1 MTIGKEGE
9 STFAKMLKEQGVN
22 VTDVS
27 GNCNYWHKDIDFII
41 DNGKEERT
49 VEVKNDTRIY
59 KTGNMY
65 IETANPRSQG
75 GKGWFLFCQAD
86 YLAYGDAINH
96 RFYFIRLK
104 DLREYVAEHYMFL
117 REASTY
123 DGSRGFLIALEDVKD
138 LIFYTLE

>member
-1 MTIGKEGE
+1 MALGRDGE
-9 STFAKMLKEQGVN
+9 RLFAQLLREQGVN

-27 GNCNYWHKDIDFII
+27 GNCLYWDKDIDFII
-41 DNGKEERT
+41 DNGKDERT
-49 VEVKNDTRIY
+49 VEVKNDSRIY

-65 IETANPRSQG
+65 IETSNPRSKG

-86 YLAYGDAINH
+86 YLAYGDAINQ

-104 DLREYVAEHYMFL
+104 DLREYVAENSLLL

-123 DGSRGFLIALEDVKD
+123 DGSRGFLIALKDVED
-138 LIFYTLE
+138 LIFFTLE